1 MTFPSPGSEPDKP
14 GYYLEAC
21 DLTCVRDD
29 QILFDGLSFRIGS
42 KQVLLIEGRN
52 GSGKT
57 SLLRILCGLGL
68 QDRGEVKWCGEPIE
82 RLGAGYHQHLAYVGH
97 HDGIKRDLTVLENLR
112 MAQAFDRP
120 GRLTIDQALEKVNLW
135 GCEEVQAHALSAGQ
149 RRRLAL
155 ARLLVTDNCLW
166 ILDEPF
172 TAMDKEGIAAFEQ
185 LIVTHVGN
193 GGLVVLTSHHSF
205 DCDGA
210 DVQRIDLS

>member
-1 MTFPSPGSEPDKP
+1 VTFSSADSERDDPEH
-14 GYYLEAC
+14 YLEAC
-21 DLTCVRDD
+21 DLTCIRDD
-29 QILFDGLSFRIGS
+29 QVLFDGLTFRVDS

-68 QDRGEVKWCGEPIE
+68 QDGGEVKWCGESIE
-82 RLGAGYHQHLAYVGH
+82 RLGAGYHEHLAYVGH
-97 HDGIKRDLTVLENLR
+97 HDGIKRDLTVLENLH
-112 MAQAFDRP
+112 MAQALDQP
-120 GRLTIDQALEKVNLW
+120 GRRTIDQALEKVNLW
-135 GCEEVQAHALSAGQ
+135 GYEEVQAHALSAGQ

-155 ARLLVTDNCLW
+155 ARLLVTDNSLW

-185 LIVTHVGN
+185 LIVSHAGN
-193 GGLVVLTSHHSF
+193 GGLVVLTSHHSLN
-205 DCDGA
+205 CDGA

>member
-1 MTFPSPGSEPDKP
+1 MSFTSADSERDEPEH
-14 GYYLEAC
+14 YLEAC
-21 DLTCVRDD
+21 ALTCIRDD
-29 QILFDGLSFRIGS
+29 QVLFDKLSFRIDS

-68 QDRGEVKWCGEPIE
+68 QDGGDVKWCGESIE
-82 RLGAGYHQHLAYVGH
+82 RLGASYHEHLAYVGH

-112 MAQAFDRP
+112 MAQALDRP

-135 GCEEVQAHALSAGQ
+135 GYEDVQAHALSAGQ

-155 ARLLVTDNCLW
+155 ARLLVTANCLW

-172 TAMDKEGIAAFEQ
+172 TAMDKDGIADFEQ
-185 LIVTHVGN
+185 LIATHVGN
-193 GGLVVLTSHHSF
+193 GGLVVLTSHHSLN
-205 DCDGA
+205 CDGT
-210 DVQRIDLS
+210 DVQRINLS